1 MFAQHPAQNTGVVYT
16 QLIHRYIK
24 AKAMIEVCSL
34 SRCAA
39 LEMESEEDFM
49 LCSRHMC
56 SGDTIGETTSM
67 RLDAKV
73 VVRKW
78 LNNIVHRKCYEEAAA
93 SCAIYR
99 DLIIG
104 SHSRGGGC
112 YFCKHR
118 RGGGLMKGKGCL
130 FNALCLKASGSFD
143 HPTAS
148 THTPCPPNQASNL
161 SGKLTIGFSHF

>member
-49 LCSRHMC
+49 LCSRQMC

-104 SHSRGGGC
+104 SHSREGGC
-112 YFCKHR
+112 YF
-118 RGGGLMKGKGCL
+118 L
-130 FNALCLKASGSFD
+130 
-143 HPTAS
+143 
-148 THTPCPPNQASNL
+148 
-161 SGKLTIGFSHF
+161 